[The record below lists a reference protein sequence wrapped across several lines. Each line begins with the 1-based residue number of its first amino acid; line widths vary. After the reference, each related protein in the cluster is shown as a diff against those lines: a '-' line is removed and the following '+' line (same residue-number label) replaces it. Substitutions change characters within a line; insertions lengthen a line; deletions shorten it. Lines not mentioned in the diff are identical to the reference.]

1 MIEKKVVVKLPHG
14 LHARPAA
21 NFVRLASSFTSEIK
35 IVKNEKTANGKSI
48 MGIMSMAVAKGEEIT
63 LIADGP
69 DEAEAIAALE
79 KALQE
84 QEE

>member
-1 MIEKKVVVKLPHG
+1 MIEKKVIVELPHG

-21 NFVRLASSFTSEIK
+21 NFVRLASSFASEIK

-63 LIADGP
+63 LIADGA

-79 KALQE
+79 KALK
-84 QEE
+84 EEA

>member
-1 MIEKKVVVKLPHG
+1 MIEKKVVVELPHG

-21 NFVRLASSFTSEIK
+21 NFVRLASSFASEIK

-63 LIADGP
+63 LIADGA

-79 KALQE
+79 KALK
-84 QEE
+84 EEA

>member
-1 MIEKKVVVKLPHG
+1 MIEKNVVVILPHG

-21 NFVRLASSFTSEIK
+21 NFVRLASSFSSEIK
-35 IVKNEKTANGKSI
+35 IVKDEKTANGKSI
-48 MGIMSMAVAKGEEIT
+48 MGIMSMAVAKGDEIT

-69 DEAEAIAALE
+69 DEAEAITALE

-84 QEE
+84 QEA